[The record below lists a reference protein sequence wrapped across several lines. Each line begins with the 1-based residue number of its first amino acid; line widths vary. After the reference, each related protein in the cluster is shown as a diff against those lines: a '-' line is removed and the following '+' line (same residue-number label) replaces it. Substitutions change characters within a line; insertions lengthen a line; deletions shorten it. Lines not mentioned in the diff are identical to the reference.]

1 MLWNRSHPY
10 YRDHTCPSFYSHWLI
25 KPQWLISLGAIEKLT
40 VQQKMLFM
48 SLFFMWLCI
57 SLILCAYYLEYI
69 LLHSTQSAYL
79 TPFPPNKSRALLRK
93 KYRVIQHQAAM
104 YFEKETHWIIISLSL
119 CWGELHL
126 AINSFIPL
134 RVKELKSNENMNL
147 VLNVKILSSPSR
159 KVFSMQWM
167 NIFSSRY
174 QTSQLSIQSH
184 RENWIADYFPNLG
197 ILWRYWVSLRGK
209 NKWLI
214 YLPKVKSTFP
224 PDSLFTNSK
233 SLMSID
239 G

>member
-1 MLWNRSHPY
+1 
-10 YRDHTCPSFYSHWLI
+10 
-25 KPQWLISLGAIEKLT
+25 
-40 VQQKMLFM
+40 
-48 SLFFMWLCI
+48 MWLCI
-57 SLILCAYYLEYI
+57 SLISAYYLKYI
-69 LLHSTQSAYL
+69 LFHSTQSAYL

-93 KYRVIQHQAAM
+93 KYRVIQHQTAM

-119 CWGELHL
+119 YWGELHL

-134 RVKELKSNENMNL
+134 RVKELKPNKNMNL
-147 VLNVKILSSPSR
+147 VLNVKILSYTSR

-184 RENWIADYFPNLG
+184 TSQLSIQSHRENWIADYFPNLG
-197 ILWRYWVSLRGK
+197 ILWHYWVSLRGK

>member
-1 MLWNRSHPY
+1 
-10 YRDHTCPSFYSHWLI
+10 
-25 KPQWLISLGAIEKLT
+25 
-40 VQQKMLFM
+40 
-48 SLFFMWLCI
+48 
-57 SLILCAYYLEYI
+57 
-69 LLHSTQSAYL
+69 
-79 TPFPPNKSRALLRK
+79 
-93 KYRVIQHQAAM
+93 M
-104 YFEKETHWIIISLSL
+104 YFEKEIHWIIISPSL
-119 CWGELHL
+119 YWEELEL
-126 AINSFIPL
+126 VTNFFIPL
-134 RVKELKSNENMNL
+134 WVKELKPNKNINL

-197 ILWRYWVSLRGK
+197 ILWHYWVSLRGE
-209 NKWLI
+209 NKRLI

-239 G
+239 GWNQLKRF

>member
-1 MLWNRSHPY
+1 MADISWCYWKANSTAENVIYEPFLYVTVYITNICILSWIHPIPL
-10 YRDHTCPSFYSHWLI
+10 HT
-25 KPQWLISLGAIEKLT
+25 
-40 VQQKMLFM
+40 V
-48 SLFFMWLCI
+48 CI
-57 SLILCAYYLEYI
+57 SDSI
-69 LLHSTQSAYL
+69 STKQIQSTVKKKIQCDL
-79 TPFPPNKSRALLRK
+79 TSRSYVLWKRNPLNN
-93 KYRVIQHQAAM
+93 IP
-104 YFEKETHWIIISLSL
+104 SLY
-119 CWGELHL
+119 WGELQL

-134 RVKELKSNENMNL
+134 RVKELKPNENINL
-147 VLNVKILSSPSR
+147 ALNVKILSSTSR

-197 ILWRYWVSLRGK
+197 ILWHYWVSLRGE

-239 G
+239 GWNQLKRF